1 MVIDELPLDNWDKC
15 QGGDIKHV
23 TRNGKA
29 TERDG
34 EVWVMLYD
42 QYLERFGI
50 SDELE
55 SYLNIKVQLT
65 KLRCLWIETGD
76 DMILNQIAIEEI
88 NLKNLDPTK
97 TEGMTTDQCLVHL
110 SKWLGYHVKKKDITI
125 VEFRNLMNEYGRAN
139 KEK

>member
-1 MVIDELPLDNWDKC
+1 MPLYNWDEC
-15 QGGDIKHV
+15 QKGNIKHV
-23 TRNGKA
+23 TKDGKS

-42 QYLERFGI
+42 QFLDRFGI
-50 SDELE
+50 DERLE
-55 SYLNIKVQLT
+55 LYLNLKVQLT
-65 KLRCLWIETGD
+65 KLRCLWIQTGD

-125 VEFRNLMNEYGRAN
+125 VEFKNLMNEYGRAN
-139 KEK
+139 QEK